1 MTRLLFLT
9 LAVALLVVSAAD
21 ARGRGAL
28 AFRGGRGFAPRININ
43 VNRGVAFNRGVFF
56 ARGFHGGY
64 GHGGYGVSRA
74 FFPSYGYSYG
84 YGGYAAS
91 AAYIAPAPV
100 VQQSTVTTYSSGY
113 AGGVTAE
120 DIYRE
125 PEPVPGY
132 GAAASES
139 SETTTTTTT
148 TVTYAAL
155 PVLSSSTLTYLR
167 GVDYG
172 ARVAFLGR
180 IYGPVV
186 AGRLVGRHF
195 GGVGVNVGRGVFR
208 GPARGGVGRGG
219 VFRGAVR
226 PPAVRVR
233 VRVR

>member
-64 GHGGYGVSRA
+64 GVSRA

-91 AAYIAPAPV
+91 TAYIAPAPV

-125 PEPVPGY
+125 PESVPGY

-195 GGVGVNVGRGVFR
+195 GGVGVNVGRGAFR
-208 GPARGGVGRGG
+208 GPARGGVGRG
-219 VFRGAVR
+219 VPRGAAAR